1 MLPGT
6 QRLAVSSLSVS
17 GRPSGR
23 AATSGQVM
31 FFRVISGHR
40 LSPASAPHF
49 LSTTCNPIGPGP
61 CVWLYLALSLVF
73 GRP

>member
-31 FFRVISGHR
+31 FRVISGHR

-49 LSTTCNPIGPGP
+49 LSTTCDSIDSGPTAWP
-61 CVWLYLALSLVF
+61 PPALALML